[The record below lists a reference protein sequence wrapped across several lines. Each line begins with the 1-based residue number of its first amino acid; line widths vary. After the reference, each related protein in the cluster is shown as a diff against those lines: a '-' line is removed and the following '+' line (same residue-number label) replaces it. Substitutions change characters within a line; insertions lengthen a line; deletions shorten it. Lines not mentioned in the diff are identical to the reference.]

1 MRQGH
6 RRHEVLLERRFDGG
20 LDLLDPRRHLLDLA
34 ASGRRQQLQ
43 RPISLA
49 LIGLIVLVIYYSSR
63 QTVRERKDGETI
75 SSVAGDKDAAGG

>member
-1 MRQGH
+1 
-6 RRHEVLLERRFDGG
+6 VLFT
-20 LDLLDPRRHLLDLA
+20 
-34 ASGRRQQLQ
+34 LQ